1 MLIDINI
8 LILKNIFI
16 MFSRRKAI
24 VSSYDNIELSLTV
37 ITQLIDS
44 VQKIIITY
52 KNIIIQLRNHT
63 NVLIVK
69 TVLS

>member
-16 MFSRRKAI
+16 MFLRRKAI